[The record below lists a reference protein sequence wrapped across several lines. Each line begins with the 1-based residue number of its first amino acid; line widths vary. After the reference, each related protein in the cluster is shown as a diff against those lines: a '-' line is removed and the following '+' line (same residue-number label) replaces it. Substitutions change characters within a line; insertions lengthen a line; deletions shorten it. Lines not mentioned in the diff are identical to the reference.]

1 MEPDQKV
8 TYQHKHCIL
17 HRQLA
22 NKLAISTSTTISIH
36 HRLTTIHEECLT
48 AVAGPGGWRARSP
61 MTTTFSI
68 GSDKFPPH

>member
-1 MEPDQKV
+1 MGPDSDV

-22 NKLAISTSTTISIH
+22 NKLAISTSSISIH
-36 HRLTTIHEECLT
+36 HQLTTTHEECLT

-61 MTTTFSI
+61 MTVIFSI
-68 GSDKFPPH
+68 GSDKFPPQ